1 MCARVVCV
9 CVCVWLCFVIYYYS
23 VTLFVSKN
31 SYILLNFRIIRSYIR
46 RKKKER
52 TLFARTEFK
61 YSRQEFNR
69 DHQKEKRKGISLS
82 LSLSLPPPRMMMMMM
97 MMMVVVVVVVVMS
110 RARARS
116 GKRTSGTAMFIM
128 CRYVGE
134 SFHTEKPNP

>member
-1 MCARVVCV
+1 M
-9 CVCVWLCFVIYYYS
+9 WLCFVIYYYS

-82 LSLSLPPPRMMMMMM
+82 LSLSPTTANDDDDDDDDDGGGGGGGGSD
-97 MMMVVVVVVVVMS
+97 VA
-110 RARARS
+110 RARA
-116 GKRTSGTAMFIM
+116 
-128 CRYVGE
+128 VW
-134 SFHTEKPNP
+134 